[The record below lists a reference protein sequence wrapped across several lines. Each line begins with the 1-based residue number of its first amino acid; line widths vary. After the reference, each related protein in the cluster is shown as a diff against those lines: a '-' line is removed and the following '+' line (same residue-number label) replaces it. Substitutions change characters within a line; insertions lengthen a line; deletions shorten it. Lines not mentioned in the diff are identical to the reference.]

1 MSTSPANMEIND
13 VLSSI
18 RRLVAER
25 RHVAPEEPAQAE
37 SGAVALTSVAPP
49 VTAPAAPAE
58 SADSRLVLT
67 AAHRIPTEDTAPS
80 GASGTAA
87 EWEADIAAEV
97 EETPLLLDLP
107 PEVAA
112 EPLLAEAASLEETIA
127 ELEAAVADIDEPFEP
142 DLGDAE
148 ALEDADWAADVADP
162 SPETESW
169 AGEEPARQKPSGFHG
184 IMAGFEMSAPE
195 DRLDAPIIGDIAM
208 PLMRRGDS
216 WRVSLSPSVPESEL
230 SASMP
235 ADAAGAVAVPEDRTE
250 DLSDALLDANA
261 GPEDQEAL
269 EFEALEFD
277 EVSATQETD
286 LPWRADGRLHLS
298 LTAEAL
304 PDVAGDA
311 ADDGDDSLVADE
323 PVDLAASSPDR
334 DAAIDAV
341 ALPDGMLRGLIAD
354 VLREELQGELGARL
368 VGRIEAAIAE
378 ALQKRG

>member
-25 RHVAPEEPAQAE
+25 RHVMPDEAAQAG
-37 SGAVALTSVAPP
+37 GAAAAPASAAPSVS
-49 VTAPAAPAE
+49 APAALAE

-67 AAHRIPTEDTAPS
+67 AAHRIPAEDAAPAV
-80 GASGTAA
+80 ASGTAA

-107 PEVAA
+107 PEVEA

-148 ALEDADWAADVADP
+148 ALEDADWTADAADPA
-162 SPETESW
+162 PEAASR
-169 AGEEPARQKPSGFHG
+169 AGEAPAEQKPSGFHG

-216 WRVSLSPSVPESEL
+216 WRVSLSPAAPEGDLSEPPGSATPVADDISGAAQDLSESLSDGSGDPESRDEQPL
-230 SASMP
+230 G
-235 ADAAGAVAVPEDRTE
+235 DAAQAQAVEPA
-250 DLSDALLDANA
+250 
-261 GPEDQEAL
+261 
-269 EFEALEFD
+269 
-277 EVSATQETD
+277 
-286 LPWRADGRLHLS
+286 GRLHLS
-298 LTAEAL
+298 LTAVAL
-304 PDVAGDA
+304 PDVA
-311 ADDGDDSLVADE
+311 DDTPEDGEDSLLADE
-323 PVDLAASSPDR
+323 LDEAAAPWPDEEAGK
-334 DAAIDAV
+334 AAGQS
-341 ALPDGMLRGLIAD
+341 DGMLRDLIAD
-354 VLREELQGELGARL
+354 ILREEMQGEFGARL
-368 VGRIEAAIAE
+368 VSRIEAAIAE
-378 ALQKRG
+378 ALQTRR